1 MDTNGAYGAAASKD
15 IGAATN
21 AVVNVSTY
29 SVPAGFTLD
38 TEKSTAGDVTVNAE
52 GTAALDI
59 YLKRNQYKA
68 TFGDASTDVY
78 YEATYTAP
86 AGADTATGIFE
97 YWVNAADE
105 SDILKAGDTATM
117 GLADVTYTAKYKA
130 LNDVTYVFA
139 GTAPEG
145 VEVPAAGKSTSFM
158 QIQYLPWHSAYLQPA
173 TGSVNGLALGYYL
186 PQEEINGLSLA
197 MVHMFNQKKRGLSFS
212 LIDVSNMFNGFA
224 LFFAGGAVDNRGC
237 LVGIWNITESNN
249 GIQIG
254 IFNQAERNS
263 LVEYP
268 MKPEKSGKQFGVQA
282 GLINVSDAPGIQFGL
297 WNTNPKSI
305 IKHFPLINICF

>member
-1 MDTNGAYGAAASKD
+1 MENKMRSLPLMTVVTLIAGMAA
-15 IGAATN
+15 
-21 AVVNVSTY
+21 VYFFHEVSDVEWLREEI
-29 SVPAGFTLD
+29 SIPG
-38 TEKSTAGDVTVNAE
+38 ECVTVRRSEVPEKISKPVINM
-52 GTAALDI
+52 
-59 YLKRNQYKA
+59 KR
-68 TFGDASTDVY
+68 
-78 YEATYTAP
+78 
-86 AGADTATGIFE
+86 
-97 YWVNAADE
+97 
-105 SDILKAGDTATM
+105 
-117 GLADVTYTAKYKA
+117 
-130 LNDVTYVFA
+130 
-139 GTAPEG
+139 APESVSG
-145 VEVPAAGKSTSFM
+145 EGEFGAKEIRITADNKEVPAAGKSTSFM

-197 MVHMFNQKKRGLSFS
+197 MVHMFNQKKSGLSFS
-212 LIDVSNMFNGFA
+212 LVDVSNISNGFS
-224 LFFAGGAVDNRGC
+224 LFFVGGAVDNRGC
-237 LVGIWNITESNN
+237 LVGAWNITESNN

-254 IFNQAERNS
+254 IFNHAERNS